1 MPTVGSADGPGH
13 YPLRMTKRQCD
24 KPRGVAHLRADQDLV
39 LALRLGFAQRLA
51 YIAGIG
57 NRLATDFEDDVAA
70 LKTLFGGRAIWVD
83 RGDYNALVT
92 SAGHVPRRRDR

>member
-51 YIAGIG
+51 YVAGIG
-57 NRLATDFEDDVAA
+57 NGLAADFEDDVAA
-70 LKTLFGGRAIWVD
+70 LETVLGRRTVRLH
-83 RGDYNALVT
+83 RGDHDALVT
-92 SAGHVPRRRDR
+92 SAGHVPRRRNL